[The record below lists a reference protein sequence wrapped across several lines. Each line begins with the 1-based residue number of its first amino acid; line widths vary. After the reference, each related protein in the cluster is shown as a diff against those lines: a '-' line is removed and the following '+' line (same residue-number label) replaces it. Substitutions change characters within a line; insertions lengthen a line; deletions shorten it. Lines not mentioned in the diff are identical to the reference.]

1 MILSMG
7 AKLEIDEDLLNAAE
21 QAASRRGQTVS
32 TFVEQALRDA
42 FVRIEERRLPAGNR
56 QKIELPTFRGQ
67 GLRPG
72 VNLDDSAGLLD
83 LMESP
88 HAPD

>member
-1 MILSMG
+1 MG
-7 AKLEIDEDLLNAAE
+7 TRLNIDEGLLATAE
-21 QAASRRGQTVS
+21 QVASRRGQS
-32 TFVEQALRDA
+32 LSDFVEDALRDA
-42 FVRIEERRLPAGNR
+42 FARIPDPQAGPRKIVRV
-56 QKIELPTFRGQ
+56 ELPTFRGQ

>member
-1 MILSMG
+1 MRAL
-7 AKLEIDEDLLNAAE
+7 LEIDEEVFAAAKRE
-21 QAASRRGQTVS
+21 AARRGQSLS
-32 TFVEQALRDA
+32 TFVELALSA
-42 FVRIEERRLPAGNR
+42 FVAPAPRKDPPRRERKRV
-56 QKIELPTFRGQ
+56 ELPTFRGQ

-72 VNLDDSAGLLD
+72 VNLDDSAALLE